1 MPRQRSP
8 SREEAKRM
16 YLDSKGKMLLKD
28 IAKAVGKQ
36 DTQIRRW
43 KSLDHWDDE
52 LKGNVTIPKDN
63 VTKQNK
69 GIEEQ
74 PKVDLLPEEI
84 ETLENEDLT
93 EKQRLFCLYYVRW
106 FNATKAYQK
115 VYECDYTTAMV
126 NGCKLL
132 SNPKIQA
139 HIQSIKDAKIKQS
152 MYSAEDLFQKMM
164 DIAYSDATDYM
175 TFGQEAIPVMTMY
188 GPAEIKDP
196 ITGIKKPL
204 MKKVNYVR
212 FKESSKVD
220 GTLIQ
225 EVKQG
230 KDGCSIKLVSK
241 EFALK
246 WLDKHYSE
254 ATDLQKAQ
262 LEQLRAQTSKLKSD
276 ADSTPNESVQD
287 AMDAITGIVEQMK
300 PIKDDDV

>member
-8 SREEAKRM
+8 SRDEAKRM

-43 KSLDHWDDE
+43 KSLDHWDEE

-63 VTKQNK
+63 VTKQNN
-69 GIEEQ
+69 GIEKP
-74 PKVDLLPEEI
+74 PKTELLPEEI
-84 ETLENEDLT
+84 ETLNNEELT
-93 EKQRLFCLYYVRW
+93 ERQRLFCLYYVRW
-106 FNATKAYQK
+106 FNATKAYRK
-115 VYECDYTTAMV
+115 VYDCDYTTAMT
-126 NGCKLL
+126 NGSMLL
-132 SNPKIQA
+132 RNTKIQE
-139 HIQSIKDAKIKQS
+139 HIQAIKDAKIKQA
-152 MYSAEDLFQKMM
+152 MYTAEDFFQKMM
-164 DIAYSDATDYM
+164 DIAYSDATDFLS
-175 TFGQEAIPVMTMY
+175 FGRR
-188 GPAEIKDP
+188 KDKK
-196 ITGIKKPL
+196 TGL
-204 MKKVNYVR
+204 EYNYVD
-212 FKESSKVD
+212 FLDSSEID

-262 LEQLRAQTSKLKSD
+262 IEQLRAQTEKLK
-276 ADSTPNESVQD
+276 ADSNDIPDESVQNK
-287 AMDAITGIVEQMK
+287 MDAITGIVDQMQ
-300 PIKDDDV
+300 PLGDDDV

>member
-8 SREEAKRM
+8 SRDEAKRM

-43 KSLDHWDDE
+43 KSLDHWDEE

-63 VTKQNK
+63 VTKQNN
-69 GIEEQ
+69 GIEKP
-74 PKVDLLPEEI
+74 PKTELLPEET
-84 ETLENEDLT
+84 ETLNNEELT

-115 VYECDYTTAMV
+115 AYSCDYFTAAA
-126 NGCKLL
+126 NGPRLL
-132 SNPKIQA
+132 GNARIKEEIQR
-139 HIQSIKDAKIKQS
+139 IKDAKIKQT
-152 MYSAEDLFQKMM
+152 MYSTEDYFQKMI
-164 DIAYSDATDYM
+164 DIAYSDVTDYLS
-175 TFGQEAIPVMTMY
+175 FGQEEAQDKNGNTFMMNVIN
-188 GPAEIKDP
+188 
-196 ITGIKKPL
+196 L
-204 MKKVNYVR
+204 
-212 FKESSKVD
+212 KESCDVD

-230 KDGCSIKLVSK
+230 KDGIAVKLVSK

-262 LEQLRAQTSKLKSD
+262 IEQLRAQTDKLKAD
-276 ADSTPNESVQD
+276 NENAPDDSTQC
-287 AMDAITGIVEQMK
+287 AMDAITGIVEQMQ
-300 PIKDDDV
+300 PLKDDDV

>member
-8 SREEAKRM
+8 SRDEAKRM

-43 KSLDHWDDE
+43 KSLDHWDEE

-63 VTKQNK
+63 VTKQNN
-69 GIEEQ
+69 GIEKP
-74 PKVDLLPEEI
+74 PKTELLPEEI
-84 ETLENEDLT
+84 ETLNNEELT

-115 VYECDYTTAMV
+115 AYSCDYFTAAA
-126 NGCKLL
+126 NGPRLL
-132 SNPKIQA
+132 GNARIKEEIQR
-139 HIQSIKDAKIKQS
+139 IKDAKIKQT
-152 MYSAEDLFQKMM
+152 MYSTEDYFQKMI
-164 DIAYSDATDYM
+164 DIAYSDVTDYLS
-175 TFGQEAIPVMTMY
+175 FGQEEAQDKNGNTFMMNVIN
-188 GPAEIKDP
+188 
-196 ITGIKKPL
+196 L
-204 MKKVNYVR
+204 
-212 FKESSKVD
+212 KESCDVD

-230 KDGCSIKLVSK
+230 KDGIAVKLVSK

-246 WLDKHYSE
+246 WLDKHYSA

-262 LEQLRAQTSKLKSD
+262 IEQLRAQTDKLTIAKGDDEQLSKVDKILEEMQRD
-276 ADSTPNESVQD
+276 AERK
-287 AMDAITGIVEQMK
+287 AG
-300 PIKDDDV
+300 

>member
-8 SREEAKRM
+8 SRDEAKRM

-43 KSLDHWDDE
+43 KSLDHWDEE

-63 VTKQNK
+63 VTKQNN
-69 GIEEQ
+69 GIEKP
-74 PKVDLLPEEI
+74 PKTELLPEEI
-84 ETLENEDLT
+84 ETLNNEELT

-115 VYECDYTTAMV
+115 AYSCDYFTAAA
-126 NGCKLL
+126 NGPRLL
-132 SNPKIQA
+132 GNARIKEEIQR
-139 HIQSIKDAKIKQS
+139 IKDAKIKQT
-152 MYSAEDLFQKMM
+152 MYSTEDYFQKMI
-164 DIAYSDATDYM
+164 DIAYSDVTDYLS
-175 TFGQEAIPVMTMY
+175 FGQEEAQDKNGNTFMMNVIN
-188 GPAEIKDP
+188 
-196 ITGIKKPL
+196 L
-204 MKKVNYVR
+204 
-212 FKESSKVD
+212 KESCDVD

-230 KDGCSIKLVSK
+230 KDGIAVKLVSK

-246 WLDKHYSE
+246 WLDKHYSG

-262 LEQLRAQTSKLKSD
+262 IEQLRAQTDKLKAD
-276 ADSTPNESVQD
+276 NENAPDDSTQC
-287 AMDAITGIVEQMK
+287 AMDAITGIVEQMQ
-300 PIKDDDV
+300 PLKDDDV

>member
-8 SREEAKRM
+8 SRDEAKRM

-43 KSLDHWDDE
+43 KSLDHWDEE

-63 VTKQNK
+63 VTKQNN
-69 GIEEQ
+69 GIEKP
-74 PKVDLLPEEI
+74 PKTELLPEEI
-84 ETLENEDLT
+84 ETLNNEELT

-115 VYECDYTTAMV
+115 AYSCDYFTAAA
-126 NGCKLL
+126 NGPRLL
-132 SNPKIQA
+132 GNARIKEEIQR
-139 HIQSIKDAKIKQS
+139 IKDAKIKQT
-152 MYSAEDLFQKMM
+152 MYSTEDYFQKMI
-164 DIAYSDATDYM
+164 DIAYSDITDYLS
-175 TFGQEAIPVMTMY
+175 FGQEEVQDKNGNAFMINV
-188 GPAEIKDP
+188 IN
-196 ITGIKKPL
+196 L
-204 MKKVNYVR
+204 
-212 FKESSKVD
+212 KESCDVD

-230 KDGCSIKLVSK
+230 KDGCTVKLVSK

-262 LEQLRAQTSKLKSD
+262 LEQIRAQTDKLNKET
-276 ADSTPNESVQD
+276 DSGKAAEKVTIINDLPR
-287 AMDAITGIVEQMK
+287 
-300 PIKDDDV
+300 

>member
-8 SREEAKRM
+8 SRDEAKRM

-43 KSLDHWDDE
+43 KSLDHWDEE

-63 VTKQNK
+63 VTKQNN
-69 GIEEQ
+69 GIEKP
-74 PKVDLLPEEI
+74 PKTELLPEEI
-84 ETLENEDLT
+84 ETLNNEELT

-115 VYECDYTTAMV
+115 AYSCDYFTAAA
-126 NGCKLL
+126 NGPRLL
-132 SNPKIQA
+132 GNARIKEEIQR
-139 HIQSIKDAKIKQS
+139 IKDAKIKQT
-152 MYSAEDLFQKMM
+152 MYSTEDYFQKMI
-164 DIAYSDATDYM
+164 DIAYSDVTDYLS
-175 TFGQEAIPVMTMY
+175 FGQEEAQDKNGNTFMMNVIN
-188 GPAEIKDP
+188 
-196 ITGIKKPL
+196 L
-204 MKKVNYVR
+204 
-212 FKESSKVD
+212 KESCDVD

-230 KDGCSIKLVSK
+230 KDGIAVKLVSK

-262 LEQLRAQTSKLKSD
+262 IEQLRAQTDKL
-276 ADSTPNESVQD
+276 
-287 AMDAITGIVEQMK
+287 TGNNAEIEDLQET
-300 PIKDDDV
+300 DDMIYGEDNKEKNDTV

>member
-8 SREEAKRM
+8 SRDEAKRM

-43 KSLDHWDDE
+43 KSLDHWDEE

-63 VTKQNK
+63 VTKQNN
-69 GIEEQ
+69 GIEKP
-74 PKVDLLPEEI
+74 PKTELLPEEI
-84 ETLENEDLT
+84 ETLNNEELT

-115 VYECDYTTAMV
+115 AYSCDYFTAAA
-126 NGCKLL
+126 NGPRLL
-132 SNPKIQA
+132 GNARIKEEIQR
-139 HIQSIKDAKIKQS
+139 IKDAKIKQT
-152 MYSAEDLFQKMM
+152 MYSTEDYFQKMI
-164 DIAYSDATDYM
+164 DIAYSDVTDYLS
-175 TFGQEAIPVMTMY
+175 FGQEEAHDKNGNTFMMNVIN
-188 GPAEIKDP
+188 
-196 ITGIKKPL
+196 L
-204 MKKVNYVR
+204 
-212 FKESSKVD
+212 KESCDID

-254 ATDLQKAQ
+254 ATELQKTQ
-262 LEQLRAQTSKLKSD
+262 LEQLRAQTDKLNKET
-276 ADSTPNESVQD
+276 DSGKAAEKVTMMNDLPR
-287 AMDAITGIVEQMK
+287 
-300 PIKDDDV
+300 

>member
-8 SREEAKRM
+8 SRDEAKRM

-36 DTQIRRW
+36 DTQICRW
-43 KSLDHWDDE
+43 KSLDHWDEE

-63 VTKQNK
+63 VTKQNN
-69 GIEEQ
+69 GIEKP
-74 PKVDLLPEEI
+74 PKTELLPEEI
-84 ETLENEDLT
+84 ETLNNEELT

-115 VYECDYTTAMV
+115 AYSCDYFTAAA
-126 NGCKLL
+126 NGPRLL
-132 SNPKIQA
+132 GNARIKEEIQR
-139 HIQSIKDAKIKQS
+139 IKDAKIKQT
-152 MYSAEDLFQKMM
+152 MYSTEDYFQKMI
-164 DIAYSDATDYM
+164 DIAYSDVTDYLS
-175 TFGQEAIPVMTMY
+175 FGQEEAQDKNGNTFMMNVIN
-188 GPAEIKDP
+188 
-196 ITGIKKPL
+196 L
-204 MKKVNYVR
+204 
-212 FKESSKVD
+212 KESCDVD

-230 KDGCSIKLVSK
+230 KDGIAVKLVSK

-262 LEQLRAQTSKLKSD
+262 IEQLRAQTDKLKAD
-276 ADSTPNESVQD
+276 NENAPDDSTQC
-287 AMDAITGIVEQMK
+287 AMDAITGIVEQMQ
-300 PIKDDDV
+300 PLKDDDV